1 MTSLTPT
8 NPAELALS
16 GTRLDRIP
24 EFFQSYIDAG
34 KLPCMA
40 TLLSRGGEVAH
51 LAMSGA
57 MEMGGA
63 EAITEDTI
71 YRIYSMTKPITAVA
85 AMMMF
90 EEGKLRLEH
99 PVSRYLPEY
108 ADVKVWD
115 GGTPDAPKLRAPDRP
130 MTVLD
135 LFTHTSGITYG
146 FLMQHEVDE
155 IYRKEGLRGAEKGT
169 LRELARRIAGLPL
182 VFSPGER
189 FNYGHS
195 IDVLGA
201 IVEEVSGQTLDVFFR
216 ERIFAPLGMV
226 DTDFFVPEDKLS
238 RFPACYA
245 KDAETGDTVLYDGA
259 GAASKMYTKQP
270 KLLNAGGGLVSTL
283 HDYHRFCL
291 MLLGGG
297 ELDGARI
304 LSPKTIEF
312 MTANHLPGGKTI
324 LDMGDKTFAEGRMHG
339 NGFCL
344 LGSVLQ
350 DLVAFGQP
358 GSEGTFAWGGLAST
372 YFWIDPVEQI
382 IAIQMT
388 QLMPSSTYPIR
399 TQFQQLAYAAIEG

>member
-8 NPAELALS
+8 NSAELALS
-16 GTRLDRIP
+16 GARLDRIP
-24 EFFQSYIDAG
+24 GFFQSYIDAG

-155 IYRKEGLRGAEKGT
+155 IYRKEGLRGAEEGT

-382 IAIQMT
+382 IGIQMT
-388 QLMPSSTYPIR
+388 QLVPSSSYPIR

>member
-169 LRELARRIAGLPL
+169 LREMARRIAGLPL
-182 VFSPGER
+182 VFSPGEQ

-201 IVEEVSGQTLDVFFR
+201 IVEVVSGQTLDVFFR
-216 ERIFAPLGMV
+216 ERIILW
-226 DTDFFVPEDKLS
+226 T
-238 RFPACYA
+238 
-245 KDAETGDTVLYDGA
+245 
-259 GAASKMYTKQP
+259 P
-270 KLLNAGGGLVSTL
+270 KNRVT
-283 HDYHRFCL
+283 R
-291 MLLGGG
+291 
-297 ELDGARI
+297 
-304 LSPKTIEF
+304 
-312 MTANHLPGGKTI
+312 
-324 LDMGDKTFAEGRMHG
+324 
-339 NGFCL
+339 
-344 LGSVLQ
+344 V
-350 DLVAFGQP
+350 
-358 GSEGTFAWGGLAST
+358 
-372 YFWIDPVEQI
+372 
-382 IAIQMT
+382 
-388 QLMPSSTYPIR
+388 
-399 TQFQQLAYAAIEG
+399 

>member
-1 MTSLTPT
+1 MKT
-8 NPAELALS
+8 NPADLALS
-16 GTRLDRIP
+16 ATRLDRIP

-63 EAITEDTI
+63 TPITEDTI

-90 EEGKLRLEH
+90 EEGKIRLEH

-108 ADVKVWD
+108 ADVKVWA
-115 GGTPDAPKLRAPDRP
+115 GGTPEAPKLRAPDRP

-201 IVEEVSGQTLDVFFR
+201 IVEEVSGQTLDVLFR

-259 GAASKMYTKQP
+259 GAASKAYTKQP

-291 MLLGGG
+291 ILLGGG

-324 LDMGDKTFAEGRMHG
+324 LDMGDKTFAEGRMDG

-382 IAIQMT
+382 IGIQMT
-388 QLMPSSTYPIR
+388 QLVPSSSYPIR

>member
-1 MTSLTPT
+1 MNIS
-8 NPAELALS
+8 NPADLALS
-16 GTRLDRIP
+16 ADRLARIP
-24 EFFQSYIDAG
+24 DFFQSYIDTG
-34 KLPCMA
+34 KLPCVS

-51 LAMSGA
+51 LECRGS
-57 MEMGGA
+57 MEMGGDVPVA
-63 EAITEDTI
+63 ADTI

-85 AMMMF
+85 AMILF

-108 ADVKVWD
+108 GDVQVWD
-115 GGTPDAPKLRAPDRP
+115 GGTAQAPSLRAPDRA
-130 MTVLD
+130 MTLLD
-135 LFTHTSGITYG
+135 LFTHTSGLTYG
-146 FLMQHEVDE
+146 FLMQHEVDA
-155 IYRKEGLRGAEKGT
+155 IYRRELKGAEAGT
-169 LRELARRIAGLPL
+169 LRDFAREIAKLPL

-195 IDVLGA
+195 TDVLGA

-216 ERIFAPLGMV
+216 ERIFEPLGMV
-226 DTDFFVPEDKLS
+226 DTDFFVPEDKLA

-245 KDAETGDTVLYDGA
+245 KDAETGETALYDGA
-259 GAASKMYTKQP
+259 GAASKMYVRKP
-270 KLLNAGGGLVSTL
+270 SLLNAGGGLVSTL
-283 HDYHRFCL
+283 HDYHQFCL

-297 ELDGARI
+297 EMDGARI
-304 LSPKTIEF
+304 LSPKTVEF

-324 LDMGDKTFAEGRMHG
+324 LEMGDKTFAEGRMHG

-372 YFWIDPVEQI
+372 YFWIDPVEQMI
-382 IAIQMT
+382 GIQMT
-388 QLMPSSTYPIR
+388 QLMPSSSYPIR

>member
-1 MTSLTPT
+1 MTTT
-8 NPAELALS
+8 NPAELGLS
-16 GTRLDRIP
+16 ATRLARIP
-24 EFFQSYIDAG
+24 AFFQSYIDAG
-34 KLPCMA
+34 KLPHMA
-40 TLLSRGGEVAH
+40 TLISRGGEVAH
-51 LAMSGA
+51 LALQGS

-85 AMMMF
+85 AMMLF

-99 PVSRYLPEY
+99 PVSRYLPEF

-115 GGTPDAPKLRAPDRP
+115 SGTPDAPKLRAPNRP

-146 FLMQHEVDE
+146 FLMQHEVDA
-155 IYRKEGLRGAEKGT
+155 IYRKELLGAEKGN
-169 LRELARRIAGLPL
+169 LRDMARRIAGLPL

-201 IVEEVSGQTLDVFFR
+201 IVEEVSGQSLDAFFR
-216 ERIFAPLGMV
+216 ERIFAPLGMT
-226 DTDFFVPEDKLS
+226 DTGFFVPEDKLS

-245 KDAETGDTVLYDGA
+245 KDAKTGDTVLYDGA
-259 GAASKMYTKQP
+259 GAASKMYTRQP

-297 ELDGARI
+297 EFGGARI

-350 DLVAFGQP
+350 DLTAFGQP

-372 YFWIDPVEQI
+372 YFWIDPIEQI

-388 QLMPSSTYPIR
+388 QLVPSSSYPIR

>member
-1 MTSLTPT
+1 MTKLTPT
-8 NPAELALS
+8 NPADLALS
-16 GTRLDRIP
+16 AERLARIP
-24 EFFQSYIDAG
+24 DFFQPYLEKG
-34 KLPCMA
+34 KLPNMA

-51 LAMSGA
+51 LALAGT
-57 MEMGGA
+57 MEMGG
-63 EAITEDTI
+63 ETPISEDTI

-90 EEGKLRLEH
+90 EEGKIRLEH

-108 ADVKVWD
+108 ADVQVWD
-115 GGTPDAPKLRAPDRP
+115 GGTPEAPKLRAPDRA

-146 FLMQHEVDE
+146 FLFQHEVDA
-155 IYRKEGLRGAEKGT
+155 IYRKQLLGAEKGS
-169 LRELARRIAGLPL
+169 LREMARRIAGLPL
-182 VFSPGER
+182 VFSPGAQ

-201 IVEEVSGQTLDVFFR
+201 IVEVISGQTLDVFFR
-216 ERIFAPLGMV
+216 ERIFGPLGMT
-226 DTDFFVPEDKLS
+226 DTDFFVPEEKLS
-238 RFPACYA
+238 RFAACYA
-245 KDAETGDTVLYDGA
+245 KDEKTGDTVLHDGA
-259 GAASKMYTKQP
+259 GAASKLYAAQP
-270 KLLNAGGGLVSTL
+270 PLLNAGGGLVSTL

-297 ELDGARI
+297 ELDGKRL
-304 LSPKTIEF
+304 LSPKTLEF
-312 MTANHLPGGKTI
+312 MTVNHLPDNKTI

-344 LGSVLQ
+344 LGSVLM
-350 DLVAFGQP
+350 DLAAFGQP

-372 YFWIDPVEQI
+372 YFWIDPAEQI

-388 QLMPSSTYPIR
+388 QLVPSSTYPIR

>member
-1 MTSLTPT
+1 MTLT
-8 NPAELALS
+8 NPADLALS
-16 GTRLDRIP
+16 AERLARIP
-24 EFFQSYIDAG
+24 DFFQAYIEKG
-34 KLPCMA
+34 KLPNMA
-40 TLLSRGGEVAH
+40 TLLSRAGEVAH
-51 LAMSGA
+51 LELRGA
-57 MEMGGA
+57 MEMGGDA
-63 EAITEDTI
+63 PISEDTI

-85 AMMMF
+85 AMMLF
-90 EEGKLRLEH
+90 EEGKIRLEH
-99 PVSRYLPEY
+99 PVARYLPEY

-115 GGTPDAPKLRAPDRP
+115 GGTPDAPKLRDPDRP

-146 FLMQHEVDE
+146 FLFQHEVDA
-155 IYRKEGLRGAEKGT
+155 IYRKEKIGEPRET
-169 LRELARRIAGLPL
+169 LREMARRISGVPL
-182 VFSPGER
+182 VFSPGEQ

-201 IVEEVSGQTLDVFFR
+201 IVEEVSGQTLDVFFH
-216 ERIFAPLGMV
+216 ERIFGPLGMV
-226 DTDFFVPEDKLS
+226 DTDFYVPEDKLS

-245 KDAETGDTVLYDGA
+245 KDAESGDTVLYDGA
-259 GAASKMYTKQP
+259 GAASKMYTAQP

-283 HDYHRFCL
+283 HDYHRFAL

-297 ELDGARI
+297 ELDGARL

-312 MTANHLPGGKTI
+312 MTVNHLPGNKTI
-324 LDMGDKTFAEGRMHG
+324 IDMGDKTFAEGRMEG

-344 LGSVLQ
+344 LGSVLM
-350 DLVAFGQP
+350 DLAAFGQP

-372 YFWIDPVEQI
+372 YFWIDPVEQM

-388 QLMPSSTYPIR
+388 QLVPSSTYPIR

>member
-1 MTSLTPT
+1 MNKTS
-8 NPAELALS
+8 PADLALS
-16 GTRLDRIP
+16 ATRLARIP
-24 EFFQSYIDAG
+24 EFFRPYIEAG
-34 KLPCMA
+34 KLPNMA

-51 LAMSGA
+51 LALQGG

-63 EAITEDTI
+63 ASITEDTI

-115 GGTPDAPKLRAPDRP
+115 GGTADAPKLKDPERP

-146 FLMQHEVDE
+146 FLMQHEVDA
-155 IYRKEGLRGAEKGT
+155 IYRKELQGAEKGT
-169 LRELARRIAGLPL
+169 LRDMARRIAGLPL

-201 IVEEVSGQTLDVFFR
+201 IVEEVSGQTLDVFFQ
-216 ERIFAPLGMV
+216 ERIFGPLGMV
-226 DTDFFVPEDKLS
+226 DTGFFVPEDKLA

-245 KDAETGDTVLYDGA
+245 KDAKTGDTVLYDGA
-259 GAASKMYTKQP
+259 GAASKMYTRQP
-270 KLLNAGGGLVSTL
+270 SLLNAGGGLVSTL

-350 DLVAFGQP
+350 DLPAFGQP
-358 GSEGTFAWGGLAST
+358 GAEGTFAWGGLAST

-388 QLMPSSTYPIR
+388 QLVPSSTYPSR